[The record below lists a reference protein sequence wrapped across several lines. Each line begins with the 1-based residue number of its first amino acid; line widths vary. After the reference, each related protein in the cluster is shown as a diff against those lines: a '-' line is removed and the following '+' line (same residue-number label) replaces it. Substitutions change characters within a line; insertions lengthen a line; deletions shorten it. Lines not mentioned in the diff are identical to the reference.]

1 MLMNNN
7 ETKRLSRLIAI
18 LTQLQTKRRLTAV
31 ELANRFSVSVR
42 TIYRD
47 MKSLEQAGV
56 PIATEEGKGYNLL
69 EGYRLPP
76 IMFTEDEANA
86 IVTAGQLIAQ
96 NKDAS
101 FVRDYAEAVN
111 KIKAVLRYNTREK
124 ANLLADRMKFYQNPQ
139 LERSSDYLSAL
150 QKALTNVNP
159 VKIAYLSLG
168 NERSVRV
175 VEPFAL
181 LNTQE
186 NWLLVGWCHLRNAY
200 RIFRLD
206 RIETMTVLPETF
218 EPHKLTLADYF
229 SSLEK

>member
-1 MLMNNN
+1 MNNN

-139 LERSSDYLSAL
+139 LERSSDYLSIL
-150 QKALTNVNP
+150 QKALTNFNP